1 MPILESRYLTSSD
14 RTLFACSTNNFIYC
28 GEFGHAQ
35 KSCISR
41 VECIQLKTKYFHVA
55 WHNAAHDQYLLNL
68 SLETQIMNVLLY
80 FLNWKYLRQVFVKI
94 TKNVRNV
101 RMTEVRW
108 PIGCF
113 NKSVQGFRVTCLFT
127 GQSMLK
133 VMTQLQMLFRAA
145 SWISF
150 LLVGSRYYSSHNLIK
165 LHQFIF
171 TTTTTK

>member
-1 MPILESRYLTSSD
+1 MKTIFKDCPISRWLGFRSKWWLCLLQKNRKFMPILESRYLTSSD

-80 FLNWKYLRQVFVKI
+80 FLSWKYLRQIFVKI

-101 RMTEVRW
+101 HMTEVRW
-108 PIGCF
+108 PIECF
-113 NKSVQGFRVTCLFT
+113 IN
-127 GQSMLK
+127 
-133 VMTQLQMLFRAA
+133 
-145 SWISF
+145 
-150 LLVGSRYYSSHNLIK
+150 
-165 LHQFIF
+165 
-171 TTTTTK
+171 